1 MSTQAAFNAIT
12 LEDLKRSWP
21 DKYGRTSDEALYVM
35 DGIKAVRNTPGG
47 WKFLK
52 SYDPPKGFMFSEH
65 PKLSEIESKV
75 DQDGTIGHSG
85 SSYGWT
91 MRQVERIIKH
101 GL

>member
-1 MSTQAAFNAIT
+1 MSTYQAFADIT
-12 LEDLKRSWP
+12 LDTLKGAWP
-21 DKYGRTSDEALYVM
+21 DKYGRTADEALFVM
-35 DGIKAVRNTPGG
+35 DAIKAVRNTPGG
-47 WKFLK
+47 WEFMKT
-52 SYDPPKGFMFSEH
+52 YEPDRGFMFSKH

>member
-1 MSTQAAFNAIT
+1 MSTEDAFNGIT
-12 LEDLKRSWP
+12 LQDLQAKWP
-21 DKYGRTSDEALYVM
+21 DKDGRTADEVLYVM

-47 WKFLK
+47 WEFMK
-52 SYDPPKGFMFSEH
+52 SYNPPKGFMFSENS
-65 PKLSEIESKV
+65 KLTEIESKI